1 MYKNILVPV
10 DVYETSLADKAL
22 QHAQFLA
29 QSASGDIHLLHVMP
43 KFSAELTRGFISD
56 ARKMDEY
63 MINNSKEKLSDL
75 VKKLSLPEERV
86 HLHVRSGN
94 VRDEVI
100 KLADE
105 LGCRRDYCRLPK
117 SQYSNPFVRIRGG
130 KYCSLRTCSCFR
142 YSLIT

>member
-29 QSASGDIHLLHVMP
+29 QSALGDIHLLHVMP

-63 MINNSKEKLSDL
+63 MINNSKENCLTWSK
-75 VKKLSLPEERV
+75 
-86 HLHVRSGN
+86 N
-94 VRDEVI
+94 
-100 KLADE
+100 
-105 LGCRRDYCRLPK
+105 
-117 SQYSNPFVRIRGG
+117 
-130 KYCSLRTCSCFR
+130 
-142 YSLIT
+142 

>member
-1 MYKNILVPV
+1 M

-29 QSASGDIHLLHVMP
+29 QSALGDIHLLHVMP

-63 MINNSKEKLSDL
+63 MINNSKENCLTGQKLN
-75 VKKLSLPEERV
+75 LPEERV

-105 LGCRRDYCRLPK
+105 LAAGAIIVGSRNPNIQTHLLDRRRQVL
-117 SQYSNPFVRIRGG
+117 FVTPMFLF
-130 KYCSLRTCSCFR
+130 SLFVNFMKAR
-142 YSLIT
+142 